1 MVDLEDSS
9 DAAGYLGFG
18 TYFKGFWF
26 VGPFLNIN
34 DPLLI
39 RNYFQWWWQHMSRG
53 CSGAKSMSC
62 FA

>member
-26 VGPFLNIN
+26 VGPFFNIS
-34 DPLLI
+34 DLLLI
-39 RNYFQWWWQHMSRG
+39 RNYFQ
-53 CSGAKSMSC
+53 
-62 FA
+62 